1 MKSKKTRLT
10 GLFLLGLFFSAFLL
24 SGRTWTTTEGSRS
37 EGELLSV
44 EQDQVTLSI
53 NGRDYI
59 FPLSRFSSEDRAFI
73 IKWKSEERCGVC
85 KKKVDADKMRA
96 GERVYHPSCFTCLVC
111 ERPFLDRQSIS
122 RDEWGGMVH
131 SEHLRQAESC
141 GSCGR
146 LFSPKKAA
154 REQFLADGRASCRA
168 CLREAVTDA
177 ATLDAVSQRVRR
189 GISELGLPTPTG
201 PLSMRLVD
209 QGKLNREVERVHG
222 RGSLRGLTLTTF
234 RTVTGGPNAGT
245 TFSHEVWVLAGLP
258 VVECVSVLAHELGH
272 VWMNENYID
281 MSPPAVE
288 GFCNLLSMHALQK
301 ESSKLAQILRKNLEM
316 SDDRVY
322 GRGFRDMSKQLDK
335 LGWPGLIRDLSS
347 RRVPL
352 SRRDR

>member
-1 MKSKKTRLT
+1 MNSQKSRFP
-10 GLFLLGLFFSAFLL
+10 GFFLLGLIFTASLL

-37 EGELLSV
+37 TGDLLSV
-44 EQDQVTLSI
+44 EHDQVTLSI
-53 NGRDYI
+53 NGREYI
-59 FPLSRFSSEDRAFI
+59 FPLSRFSSGDRAYI
-73 IKWKSEERCGVC
+73 MKWKSEERCGVC

-96 GERVYHPSCFTCLVC
+96 GQGVYHPSCFTCLVC
-111 ERPFLDRQSIS
+111 ERPFLERQSIS

-131 SEHLRQAESC
+131 SEHLRQAVSC

-154 REQFLADGRASCRA
+154 REQFLSDGRVSCLA

-189 GISELGLPTPTG
+189 GMSELGLPPPTG

-301 ESSKLAQILRKNLEM
+301 ESSKLAQVLRKNLEM

-335 LGWPGLIRDLSS
+335 MGWPGLIRDLSS

-352 SRRDR
+352 SRRGR

>member
-1 MKSKKTRLT
+1 MKSQKSRFP
-10 GLFLLGLFFSAFLL
+10 GFFLLGLIFTASLL

-37 EGELLSV
+37 TGDLLSV
-44 EQDQVTLSI
+44 EHDQVTLSI
-53 NGRDYI
+53 NGREYI
-59 FPLSRFSSEDRAFI
+59 FPLSRFSSGDRAYI
-73 IKWKSEERCGVC
+73 MKWKSEERCGVC

-96 GERVYHPSCFTCLVC
+96 GQGVYHPSCFTCLVC
-111 ERPFLDRQSIS
+111 ERPFLERQSIS

-131 SEHLRQAESC
+131 SEHLRQAVSC

-154 REQFLADGRASCRA
+154 REQFLSDGRVSCLA

-189 GISELGLPTPTG
+189 GMSELGLPPPTG

-245 TFSHEVWVLAGLP
+245 SFSHEVWVLAGLP

-288 GFCNLLSMHALQK
+288 GFCNLLSMYALQK
-301 ESSKLAQILRKNLEM
+301 ESSKLAQVLRKNLEM

-335 LGWPGLIRDLSS
+335 MGWPGLIRDLSS

-352 SRRDR
+352 SRRGR